1 MTPTAPVDERWVEEP
16 PKRPGRSA
24 YERDRARVLHS
35 SALRRLAAKTQV
47 VVPGESDFPRTRLTH
62 SLECAQIGRELG
74 RALGADP
81 DLVETACLAHDL
93 GHPPFGHTGEAALEE
108 VAAEAGGFEGNAQS
122 LRILTRLEAKTFS
135 PEGRSVGLNL
145 TRAALDAACKYP
157 WTRSENARKYG
168 VYDDDLDVFRWVR
181 RGAPPG
187 RRCLEAQV
195 MDWSDDIA
203 YSVHDLEDAVVAGHL
218 RLEVLRD
225 PAERTELARVARAR
239 LAGVDGLGD
248 GDSPGADEGEVLGA
262 LDRLLDTPWWP
273 TSYDGSHR
281 SLAAL
286 KNTTSQL
293 IGRFCQSVEA
303 ATWAAFPGAATAQRY
318 TADLVVPRDQRLE
331 VEVLKAVADR
341 YVMSR
346 DDATRRYADQRGLVL
361 ELVDALRRIAPAGL
375 DPLLAD
381 DFEAAGDDASRL
393 RTLLDQV
400 AQLTDTSAIVLHARL
415 TSGKG

>member
-1 MTPTAPVDERWVEEP
+1 MGAGPADERWVEEP
-16 PKRPGRSA
+16 PKRPGRA
-24 YERDRARVLHS
+24 EYERDRARVLHS
-35 SALRRLAAKTQV
+35 SALRRLAGKTQV

-93 GHPPFGHTGEAALEE
+93 GHPPFGHTGEQALDE
-108 VAAEAGGFEGNAQS
+108 VASDAGGFEGNAQS

-157 WTRSENARKYG
+157 WTRADNGRKYG
-168 VYDDDLDVFRWVR
+168 VYDDDLDVFRWLR
-181 RGAPPG
+181 RDAPAG
-187 RRCLEAQV
+187 RRCVEAQV

-218 RLEVLRD
+218 PLDVLRRD
-225 PAERTELARVARAR
+225 DERAELARVTGARAVGSGA
-239 LAGVDGLGD
+239 LDGL
-248 GDSPGADEGEVLGA
+248 DEAEVLAA
-262 LDRLLDTPWWP
+262 LDRLLATPWWP
-273 TSYDGSHR
+273 SSYDGSHR

-293 IGRFCQSVEA
+293 IGRFCQAAERATREA
-303 ATWAAFPGAATAQRY
+303 YPGAAAQRY
-318 TADLVVPRDQRLE
+318 DADLVVPRDARVE

-346 DDATRRYADQRGLVL
+346 DDATRRYADQRGMVH
-361 ELVDALRRIAPAGL
+361 ELVEALMAGAPRGL

-381 DFEAAGDDASRL
+381 DFVAAPDDAGRL

-400 AQLTDTSAIVLHARL
+400 AQLTDTSAIALHSRL
-415 TSGKG
+415 TTRKD

>member
-1 MTPTAPVDERWVEEP
+1 MGEP
-16 PKRPGRSA
+16 AKRPGRSA

-74 RALGADP
+74 KALGADP

-93 GHPPFGHTGEAALEE
+93 GHPPYGHTGEAALDE
-108 VAAEAGGFEGNAQS
+108 VARAAGGFEGNAQS

-157 WTRSENARKYG
+157 WARGGGPDGATSSKYG
-168 VYDDDLDVFRWVR
+168 VYDDDLDVFGWLRD
-181 RGAPPG
+181 GALDTQ
-187 RRCLEAQV
+187 RCLEAQV

-218 RLEVLRD
+218 DLALLD
-225 PAERTELARVARAR
+225 DAAERQSLCALVATR
-239 LAGVDGLGD
+239 LPDAA
-248 GDSPGADEGEVLGA
+248 PDEGEQA
-262 LDRLLDTPWWP
+262 LDRLLGLEFWP
-273 TSYDGSHR
+273 SSYDGSHR

-293 IGRFCQSVEA
+293 IGRFCQA
-303 ATWAAFPGAATAQRY
+303 AEHATREVSGPLPLHGYA
-318 TADLVVPRDQRLE
+318 ADLQVPREARME

-346 DDATRRYADQRGLVL
+346 EDAERRYVEQRVLVQ
-361 ELVDALRRIAPAGL
+361 ELVAELTARAPVGL

-381 DFEAAGDDASRL
+381 EHAAAPHDAARL
-393 RTLLDQV
+393 RVVVDQV
-400 AQLTDTSAIVLHARL
+400 AQLTDVSAAALHARL
-415 TSGKG
+415 TAR

>member
-1 MTPTAPVDERWVEEP
+1 MTASPAQERWVEEP

-93 GHPPFGHTGEAALEE
+93 GHPPFGHTGEAALDE
-108 VAAEAGGFEGNAQS
+108 VAAAAGGFEGNAQS

-135 PEGRSVGLNL
+135 PDGRSVGLNL

-157 WTRSENARKYG
+157 WTRAENPRKYG
-168 VYDDDLDVFRWVR
+168 VYDDDLDVFRWLR
-181 RGAPPG
+181 LGAPDD

-218 RLEVLRD
+218 RLTDLRD
-225 PAERTELARVARAR
+225 PDDRAELAKLTCDRA
-239 LAGVDGLGD
+239 AVDGVDE
-248 GDSPGADEGEVLGA
+248 AEVLAA
-262 LDRLLDTPWWP
+262 LDRLLATSWWP

-293 IGRFCQSVEA
+293 IGRFCQA
-303 ATWAAFPGAATAQRY
+303 AERATRDAFPSVAARRY
-318 TADLVVPRDQRLE
+318 DADLVVPREARLE

-346 DDATRRYADQRGLVL
+346 DDATRRYADQRGLVH
-361 ELVDALRRIAPAGL
+361 ELVELLMRDAPAGL

-381 DFEAAGDDASRL
+381 DFAAAPDDEGRL

-400 AQLTDTSAIVLHARL
+400 AQLTDTSATALHARL
-415 TSGKG
+415 TTRKG

>member
-1 MTPTAPVDERWVEEP
+1 MSDSPAQERWVEEP

-81 DLVETACLAHDL
+81 DLVESACLAHDL
-93 GHPPFGHTGEAALEE
+93 GHPPFGHTGESALDE
-108 VAAEAGGFEGNAQS
+108 VAAAAGGFEGNAQS

-157 WTRSENARKYG
+157 WTRAENPRKYG
-168 VYDDDLDVFRWVR
+168 VYDDDLDVFRWLR
-181 RGAPPG
+181 RGAPDR

-218 RLEVLRD
+218 RLAVLRD
-225 PAERTELARVARAR
+225 PADRSELAALTCARAP
-239 LAGVDGLGD
+239 V
-248 GDSPGADEGEVLGA
+248 GEVDEAEVLAA
-262 LDRLLDTPWWP
+262 LDRLLATPWWP
-273 TSYDGSHR
+273 SSYDGSHR

-293 IGRFCQSVEA
+293 IGRFCQSAEL
-303 ATWAAFPGAATAQRY
+303 ATRDAFPSVAVRHY
-318 TADLVVPRDQRLE
+318 DADLVVPRESRLE

-346 DDATRRYADQRGLVL
+346 DDATRRYADQRGLVH
-361 ELVDALRRIAPAGL
+361 ELVDALMRDAPAGL

-381 DFEAAGDDASRL
+381 DFAAATDDEGRL

-400 AQLTDTSAIVLHARL
+400 AQLTDTSATALHARL
-415 TSGKG
+415 TTGKG